1 MPVTPFHL
9 GPGIAAKAVLGRHV
23 SLMVF
28 AFSQVAMDVEPAA
41 HMIRGDAVL
50 HGFAHTYVGAT
61 LVAALSVVAGRP
73 ICQTLLQ
80 RWPPDPGSPFLT
92 WLVGPA
98 RIPWPAAIVGAVLG
112 TYSHV
117 LLDSIMHA
125 DIRPLA
131 PFAETNAMLGAM
143 SIGALHLLCVAAGG
157 LGVAALLLAFVR
169 RRGARPD

>member
-9 GPGIAAKAVLGRHV
+9 GPGIAAKAVLGRHM

-61 LVAALSVVAGRP
+61 LVAALSVVVGRP
-73 ICQTLLQ
+73 ICQTLLE
-80 RWPPDPGSPFLT
+80 RWPPDPGASFLT
-92 WLVGPA
+92 WLVAPA
-98 RIPWPAAIVGAVLG
+98 RIPWSSAIVGAVLG

-117 LLDSIMHA
+117 FLDSIMHA
-125 DIRPLA
+125 DMRPLA

-143 SIGALHLLCVAAGG
+143 LIGALHLLCAAGGG
-157 LGVAALLLAFVR
+157 LGVVVLLLRFVR
-169 RRGARPD
+169 RRGALPG

>member
-9 GPGIAAKAVLGRHV
+9 GPGVAIKAVLGRRV

-41 HMIRGDAVL
+41 HMLRGDAVL

-61 LVAALSVVAGRP
+61 LVAALSIVAGRP
-73 ICQTLLQ
+73 ICQTLLR
-80 RWPPDPGSPFLT
+80 RWPPDPGSAFLT

-117 LLDSIMHA
+117 VLDSVMHA
-125 DIRPLA
+125 DMRPLA

-143 SIGALHLLCVAAGG
+143 SAGALHLLCVAGG
-157 LGVAALLLAFVR
+157 VLGAAALLLGFVL
-169 RRGARPD
+169 RRGSRGG

>member
-28 AFSQVAMDVEPAA
+28 ALSQVVMDLEPVA
-41 HMIRGDAVL
+41 HTIRGDAVL

-61 LVAALSVVAGRP
+61 LVAALSIVAGRP
-73 ICQTLLQ
+73 ICQLLLQ

-92 WLVGPA
+92 WLVGPPV
-98 RIPWPAAIVGAVLG
+98 ITWPAAIVGAVLG

-117 LLDSIMHA
+117 VLDSVMHA
-125 DIRPLA
+125 DMRPLA

-143 SIGALHLLCVAAGG
+143 SVGALHLLCVAGGG
-157 LGVAALLLAFVR
+157 LGAMALTLGFLL
-169 RRGARPD
+169 RRGPRTG

>member
-1 MPVTPFHL
+1 
-9 GPGIAAKAVLGRHV
+9 
-23 SLMVF
+23 
-28 AFSQVAMDVEPAA
+28 MDVEPAA

-61 LVAALSVVAGRP
+61 LVAALSVVVGRP

-80 RWPPDPGSPFLT
+80 RWPPDPGASFLT

-98 RIPWPAAIVGAVLG
+98 RIPWPAAIVGALLG

-117 LLDSIMHA
+117 VLDSIMHA
-125 DIRPLA
+125 DMRPLA

-143 SIGALHLLCVAAGG
+143 SIGALHLLCVAGGG
-157 LGVAALLLAFVR
+157 LGVVVLLLGFVR
-169 RRGARPD
+169 RRGARPG